1 MRYQPHDD
9 DPRAFGGLFRI
20 HHTRGV
26 ARATALDG
34 GRASP
39 FEVWTGQ
46 KLLGFMQGHPCIGAR
61 SLAGKAEDTRD
72 AAGSGRAPYEGLLFS
87 SYADMSSVASAIA
100 FIDDLENYYR
110 VSDSIDA
117 VLKTF
122 VAVFPRVDISGQTE
136 FAEHYWAFA
145 QLLCDVSSLT
155 HGWDANAS
163 SDPLDDSFELSLAG
177 RAVFTTTLNPHSNRI
192 ARRFHYPAWVMN
204 QTRQFDALREAGDFD
219 RWKASIRAKDA
230 AIDPSGQPNPI
241 LDDHGAASSA
251 PQLAG
256 SALDPCPLVVP
267 KSMQEVRAAG
277 ERLLRRSQQ
286 EGASRSITEDLCRRI
301 EALA

>member
-9 DPRAFGGLFRI
+9 DPRTFGGLFRVL
-20 HHTRGV
+20 HARGV
-26 ARATALDG
+26 ARAIALDG
-34 GRASP
+34 DKASP

-72 AAGSGRAPYEGLLFS
+72 AAGAGKAPYEGLHFS
-87 SYADMSSVASAIA
+87 TYADMSSVASAVA
-100 FIDDLENYYR
+100 FINDLEDYYR

-122 VAVFPRVDISGQTE
+122 VAIFPRVEISSQTD
-136 FAEHYWAFA
+136 FAERYWAFA

-155 HGWDANAS
+155 HGWDENAS
-163 SDPLDDSFELSLAG
+163 TNPVDDNFELSLAG

-192 ARRFHYPAWVMN
+192 ARRFNYPAWVMN

-219 RWKASIRAKDA
+219 RWKSSIRGKDA
-230 AIDPSGQPNPI
+230 SIDPSGQPNPI
-241 LDDHGAASSA
+241 LEDHGSASSA

-256 SALDPCPLVVP
+256 SALNPCPLVVP
-267 KSMQEVRAAG
+267 KSMEDIRRVG
-277 ERLLRRSQQ
+277 DSLLRQAQRES
-286 EGASRSITEDLCRRI
+286 ASRSVMEELYRRM